1 MFPLALRDP
10 TAPILVLQLGTYPTA
25 VERIDALSLLETS
38 LWVKRDDRT
47 SSVYGGNKVRKLE
60 RLLYDARS
68 RGARRIV
75 TIGAVGSHHVL
86 ATAIFA
92 RELDVP
98 VEAVLVPQ
106 SRTPHVVENLRAD
119 LALGVRVFPAS
130 SFPHAALRLL
140 ERVARGA
147 FYIPVGGSNL
157 LGTLAYVDAARELAW
172 QVRQGMLP
180 EPEVVVVALGSG
192 GTAGGLAAGL
202 ALEGMKTRLVA
213 VTVADPP
220 AWVARRARVLAQA
233 AVRHETRR
241 LGLAALP
248 AIQMEVNPRY
258 LGLGYGQATE
268 AGHRAFRLASA
279 SGLALDLTYT
289 AKAFAAAL
297 DLVERRTEKNVL
309 FWHTLSCAP
318 MDAWLG
324 HAPTESDLSP
334 SIRALLKS

>member
-1 MFPLALRDP
+1 
-10 TAPILVLQLGTYPTA
+10 VLQLGTYPTA
-25 VERIDALSLLETS
+25 VERIDAMSLLETS

-47 SSVYGGNKVRKLE
+47 STVYGGNKVRKLE

-106 SRTPHVVENLRAD
+106 PPTPHVVENLCAS
-119 LALGVRVFPAS
+119 LGLGVRVFPAPS
-130 SFPHAALRLL
+130 LPYAALRLL

-147 FYIPVGGSNL
+147 HYIPMGGSNL
-157 LGTLAYVDAARELAW
+157 LGTLAYVDAARELAR

-180 EPEVVVVALGSG
+180 EPKVVVVALGSG

-213 VTVADPP
+213 VTVAGPS
-220 AWVARRARVLAQA
+220 AWIARRARVLAHA
-233 AVRHETRR
+233 AVRYETRR
-241 LGLAALP
+241 LGLLVSP
-248 AIQMEVNPRY
+248 AIQMEINPSY
-258 LGLGYGQATE
+258 LGRGYGQATE
-268 AGHRAFRLASA
+268 AGHRACRLASA

-297 DLVERRTEKNVL
+297 DLVDRRTEENVL

-318 MDAWLG
+318 MDAWLA
-324 HAPTESDLSP
+324 HAPAESNLSP